1 MERIEN
7 KEGKVLGEIFKI
19 ERTKVTHYKTSNKF
33 TICYLI
39 SLGFKYEED
48 VEENI
53 YEGRTSYIFAFPN
66 NQEGFTEAMNVVK
79 SCRAKK
85 EHLPFPEVDGKQL
98 TFKSANKERWAV
110 IELNFPELRR
120 D

>member
-1 MERIEN
+1 METVKNEEN
-7 KEGKVLGEIFKI
+7 KVLGEVFKI
-19 ERTKVTHYKTSNKF
+19 QRTKPTHYKTSNKF

-48 VEENI
+48 VEKNI
-53 YEGRTSYIFAFPN
+53 YNGKTSYIFAFRN
-66 NQEGFTEAMNVVK
+66 DQEGFIEAMDIVK
-79 SCRAKK
+79 SCRAEKK
-85 EHLPFPEVDGKQL
+85 HLPFPEVDGKQL
-98 TFKSANKERWAV
+98 TFKTANKERWAI